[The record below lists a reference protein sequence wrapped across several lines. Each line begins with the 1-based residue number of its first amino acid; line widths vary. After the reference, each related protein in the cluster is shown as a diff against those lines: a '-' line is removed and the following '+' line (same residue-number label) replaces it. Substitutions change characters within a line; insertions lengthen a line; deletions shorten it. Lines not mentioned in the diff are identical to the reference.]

1 MTDKIFLVK
10 RSFSKEKSSGK
21 DELNINRIINKNDLI
36 KASIEHLSCKEY
48 REESRQDRLD
58 VIFDLIEEVR
68 DETVSLMHVSSQE
81 KCVELTPKE
90 LELIKDLV
98 EEQYRNVPRDEWKA
112 LLKKLEG
119 LE

>member
-10 RSFSKEKSSGK
+10 AKNIVDYIKL
-21 DELNINRIINKNDLI
+21 LN
-36 KASIEHLSCKEY
+36 
-48 REESRQDRLD
+48 LD
-58 VIFDLIEEVR
+58 VNTNDIVF
-68 DETVSLMHVSSQE
+68 
-81 KCVELTPKE
+81 KELTSKE

-119 LE
+119 LK